1 MARKKTTMSSHKR
14 QAILREMLEERR
26 QEISDKLRS
35 LRESLPAELAQVRD
49 AEEQSLDDFV
59 HEVDFA
65 LMQMKTE
72 TLHRIDDALR
82 RLGRGDY
89 GVCAECDGDIAEARL
104 AALPFAELC
113 RDCQESLEQR
123 TSELRPFTAR
133 LDFSTTG

>member
-1 MARKKTTMSSHKR
+1 MARKRTTMSSNKR

-26 QEISDKLRS
+26 QEINDKLRS

-65 LMQMKTE
+65 LMQMKSE

-82 RLGRGDY
+82 RVSRGDY
-89 GVCAECDGDIAEARL
+89 GVCAECDRDIAEARL

-123 TSELRPFTAR
+123 TGVRPSGGRLEFTAT
-133 LDFSTTG
+133 S

>member
-1 MARKKTTMSSHKR
+1 MARKKTTMSSR
-14 QAILREMLEERR
+14 QRQVILREMLEERR
-26 QEISDKLRS
+26 QEIDDKLRS
-35 LRESLPAELAQVRD
+35 LRVSLPAELAQVRD

-82 RLGRGDY
+82 RLERGDY

-113 RDCQESLEQR
+113 RVCQESLEQR
-123 TSELRPFTAR
+123 TSDLRPIAAR

>member
-1 MARKKTTMSSHKR
+1 MARKKTTMSSRKR

-26 QEISDKLRS
+26 QEINDKLRS

-72 TLHRIDDALR
+72 TLHRIDDALG
-82 RLGRGDY
+82 RLGRGAY
-89 GVCAECDGDIAEARL
+89 GVCAECGGEIAEARL
-104 AALPFAELC
+104 SALPFAEFC
-113 RDCQESLEQR
+113 RICQESLEQ
-123 TSELRPFTAR
+123 SSDLRPTSR
-133 LDFSTTG
+133 LEFSTGG

>member
-1 MARKKTTMSSHKR
+1 MARKKATMSSRER

-26 QEISDKLRS
+26 QEINDKLRS

-82 RLGRGDY
+82 RLGRGAY
-89 GVCAECDGDIAEARL
+89 GVCAECERDIAEARL

-123 TSELRPFTAR
+123 TGVRPSSARLEFTAT
-133 LDFSTTG
+133 S